1 MNDYL
6 THNTKQMTE
15 NKRYKITLVVDSNS
29 HPRKW
34 IADVINGNL
43 NEDEELVDW
52 EIENVSDEFELT
64 PIVNDI
70 PN

>member
-1 MNDYL
+1 
-6 THNTKQMTE
+6 MTE

-43 NEDEELVDW
+43 NEDEEFVDW
-52 EIENVSDEFELT
+52 EIEDVSDDFELA

>member
-1 MNDYL
+1 
-6 THNTKQMTE
+6 MTE